1 LLPLL
6 SSLPPGTSQLS
17 AQQSTLL
24 ARRPIVH
31 CPCLAGTSES
41 VANAAESRPEPLH
54 GCLSSWSRARRRT
67 HQPAPME
74 DGLHETVDV
83 ADMGGGLRRI
93 LLEGDM
99 SSTILAILCLIAV
112 YLAAMGVVCQWI
124 DRSWVQ
130 SSTVYVLSG
139 CMCGGLLRLEYGVYA
154 QERLA
159 AGLTFDDDF
168 YFRVLLPLVVLDA
181 GLNLE
186 RENVNFYDNFTPIM
200 VFTIAG
206 TFLSA
211 MIIGFGTW
219 GLGAMAEATW
229 GEPLNGTLNFDDPI
243 ESLKFGAL
251 ISPTDPVAILS
262 VLGSLGPLKDPAL
275 FSIIFGESVL
285 NDAIG
290 IVLFEVFE
298 ELDQTREAD
307 DVWQLQVLAATGWFV
322 VICICSVLLGVLVG
336 LIAAKLTQMWPV
348 GEGSTHYE
356 VTIVF
361 FASYG
366 AYLLGEALNKL
377 SDAPGPFSGIFCLFS
392 ATLVASHY
400 TMHNISPEAKLTSN
414 FGIKTVAWLSEAIIF
429 FYLGVEILLA
439 PLAGWDVGFILL
451 VTVLGFL
458 GRCAP
463 RCASHPA
470 YLFLCSSPFTF
481 L

>member
-1 LLPLL
+1 
-6 SSLPPGTSQLS
+6 
-17 AQQSTLL
+17 
-24 ARRPIVH
+24 
-31 CPCLAGTSES
+31 
-41 VANAAESRPEPLH
+41 
-54 GCLSSWSRARRRT
+54 
-67 HQPAPME
+67 ME
-74 DGLHETVDV
+74 DGLHETMDV

-154 QERLA
+154 PERLA

-298 ELDQTREAD
+298 ELSRESTRNE
-307 DVWQLQVLAATGWFV
+307 
-322 VICICSVLLGVLVG
+322 
-336 LIAAKLTQMWPV
+336 
-348 GEGSTHYE
+348 
-356 VTIVF
+356 
-361 FASYG
+361 
-366 AYLLGEALNKL
+366 
-377 SDAPGPFSGIFCLFS
+377 
-392 ATLVASHY
+392 
-400 TMHNISPEAKLTSN
+400 
-414 FGIKTVAWLSEAIIF
+414 
-429 FYLGVEILLA
+429 
-439 PLAGWDVGFILL
+439 
-451 VTVLGFL
+451 
-458 GRCAP
+458 P
-463 RCASHPA
+463 R
-470 YLFLCSSPFTF
+470 
-481 L
+481 

>member
-1 LLPLL
+1 MDSL
-6 SSLPPGTSQLS
+6 SPTD
-17 AQQSTLL
+17 
-24 ARRPIVH
+24 V
-31 CPCLAGTSES
+31 SEA
-41 VANAAESRPEPLH
+41 V
-54 GCLSSWSRARRRT
+54 
-67 HQPAPME
+67 
-74 DGLHETVDV
+74 
-83 ADMGGGLRRI
+83 DMGGEFRRI
-93 LLEGDM
+93 LLEGDI
-99 SSTILAILCLIAV
+99 SSVILAILCLIAV
-112 YLAAMGVVCQWI
+112 YLATMGVICQWI

-139 CMCGGLLRLEYGVYA
+139 CICGGFLRLQYGVYA

-229 GEPLNGTLNFDDPI
+229 GEPLNGTLIFSDPI

-298 ELDQTREAD
+298 ELDQTRDGNE
-307 DVWQLQVLAATGWFV
+307 VWQLQVLSATGWFV

-336 LIAAKLTQMWPV
+336 LTFAKITQMWPV
-348 GEGSTHYE
+348 GQGATHYE
-356 VTIVF
+356 VTVVF

-400 TMHNISPEAKLTSN
+400 TMHNISDEAKLTSN
-414 FGIKTVAWLSEAIIF
+414 YGIKTVAWLAEAIIF

-439 PLAGWDVGFILL
+439 PLAGWDIGFILL
-451 VTVLGFL
+451 VTLLGFL
-458 GRCAP
+458 GRWVLYTNAWL
-463 RCASHPA
+463 RH
-470 YLFLCSSPFTF
+470 
-481 L
+481 

>member
-1 LLPLL
+1 MRRGAGAARQAEPELEPEQLRDPRGVGRQQLRRAALRLPIRR
-6 SSLPPGTSQLS
+6 
-17 AQQSTLL
+17 L
-24 ARRPIVH
+24 ARVWFRMDGLSP
-31 CPCLAGTSES
+31 
-41 VANAAESRPEPLH
+41 ANA
-54 GCLSSWSRARRRT
+54 
-67 HQPAPME
+67 
-74 DGLHETVDV
+74 V
-83 ADMGGGLRRI
+83 DMGSGYHRM
-93 LLEGDM
+93 LLEGDV
-99 SSTILAILCLIAV
+99 SAVILAILCGIAV
-112 YLAAMGVVCQWI
+112 YLAFMGVICQYI
-124 DRSWVQ
+124 NRSWVQ
-130 SSTVYVLSG
+130 TSTVYVISG
-139 CMCGGLLRLEYGVYA
+139 CICGGLLRLQYGVYA

-211 MIIGFGTW
+211 MVIGFGTW

-229 GEPLNGTLNFDDPI
+229 GAPLNGTLIFDDPI

-262 VLGSLGPLKDPAL
+262 VLGSLGQLKDPAL

-298 ELDQTREAD
+298 ELDQTRATD
-307 DVWQLQVLAATGWFV
+307 DVWQLQVLSATGWFV
-322 VICICSVLLGVLVG
+322 VICICSVLLGFLVG
-336 LIAAKLTQMWPV
+336 LITAKVTQMWPV
-348 GEGSTHYE
+348 GAGATHYE
-356 VTIVF
+356 VTVVF

-366 AYLLGEALNKL
+366 SYLLGEALNKL

-392 ATLVASHY
+392 ATLVTSHY
-400 TMHNISPEAKLTSN
+400 TMHNISREAKQTSN
-414 FGIKTVAWLSEAIIF
+414 YGIKTVAWLAEAIIF

-451 VTVLGFL
+451 VTILGFL
-458 GRCAP
+458 AR
-463 RCASHPA
+463 
-470 YLFLCSSPFTF
+470 
-481 L
+481 